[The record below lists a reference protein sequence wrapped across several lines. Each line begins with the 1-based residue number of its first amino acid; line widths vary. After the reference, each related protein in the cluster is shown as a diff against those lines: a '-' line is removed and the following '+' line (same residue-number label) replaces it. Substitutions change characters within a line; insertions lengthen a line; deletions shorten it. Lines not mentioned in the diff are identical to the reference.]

1 MFLWKGNLQVLL
13 VQIEMPKVK
22 SEPRVKSEP
31 QSQYLSSDQSNN
43 NDDIVF
49 DPNERQHVFLGRG
62 RYVYCS
68 RFQGVKSLHI
78 RRMRDK
84 RGKLYF
90 TKEGVNLTREEWFG
104 IYQKKTTFESF
115 LVSKNS
121 FFVKS

>member
-1 MFLWKGNLQVLL
+1 ML

-43 NDDIVF
+43 NDVF